1 MSKAKRAHIEF
12 SVSKMAK
19 RLRNYSH
26 ARRLSSCAPVFL
38 TAVLEYLTAEIIEL
52 AGNIAHDRRKR
63 RISPQ
68 MINMAIRGDKELDK
82 LLSDVTIAKGGVW
95 PI

>member
-1 MSKAKRAHIEF
+1 MSKAKRIDF
-12 SVSKMAK
+12 SVSRIAK
-19 RLRNYSH
+19 RLRKYSH
-26 ARRLSSCAPVFL
+26 ARRFSNCAPVYL
-38 TAVLEYLTAEIIEL
+38 TAVLKYLTAEIFQL
-52 AGNIAHDRRKR
+52 AGDIAHDRRKR
-63 RISPQ
+63 KISPQ